1 MRPGPGSQR
10 GVALIIVLMAFALGS
25 ILAAGMMSRQD
36 LMIQRA
42 GNYLTQSK
50 AQSLALGAE
59 AFGRQLLYR
68 DMEES
73 AQQGN
78 GEDGEDDDSRTQ
90 GVDHRRERWARAA
103 VALPVE
109 EGAIEAQINDLQGKL
124 NLNSLVGANGK
135 VNERSQKRFER
146 LLIALDV
153 RSVRVET
160 LIDWIDGND
169 QRTGGG
175 GAEDGDYMAMDPP
188 YRAADQPFVHVSE
201 LRLMQ
206 GISEEDYEKLRPHVA
221 ALPTRE
227 GTINVNF
234 ASAPVIRSL
243 HERISEGQAEAVVS
257 AAEETPFETVDDFLA
272 RPEFSGLGLKPE
284 GLGVTTSFFEIA
296 ARVSVGGSVHR
307 LVSLVQRNEQG
318 DVVTLSRDSGRTGLI
333 TKERIQASE

>member
-1 MRPGPGSQR
+1 MKQRRSSQQ

-42 GNYLTQSK
+42 TSYLTQSK

-59 AFGRQLLYR
+59 AFGRQILNR
-68 DMEES
+68 DMEDS
-73 AQQGN
+73 Q
-78 GEDGEDDDSRTQ
+78 DGTQ
-90 GVDHRRERWARAA
+90 GVDHRGEQWAKAA
-103 VALPVE
+103 VAFPVDA
-109 EGAIEAQINDLQGKL
+109 GAIEAQINDLQGKL
-124 NLNSLVGANGK
+124 NLNSLVGQNGDI
-135 VNERSQKRFER
+135 NQLSRERFER
-146 LLIALDV
+146 LLVALDI

-160 LIDWIDGND
+160 LIDWIDRDD

-188 YRAADQPFVHVSE
+188 YRAADQPFTHVSE

-206 GISEEDYEKLRPHVA
+206 GITDEDYQALRPHVA
-221 ALPTRE
+221 ALPTRQ

-234 ASAPVIRSL
+234 ASAPVIQSL
-243 HERISEGQAEAVVS
+243 HDRISQGQAESVVS
-257 AAEETPFETVDDFLA
+257 AAEEGAFESVKDFLA
-272 RPEFSGLGLKPE
+272 RREFSGLGLKSD

-296 ARVSVGGSVHR
+296 ARVSVSGSVHR
-307 LVSLVQRNEQG
+307 LVSLVQRNQQG